1 MKTAPITRELI
12 QALPKSDL
20 HLHLDGSLRLPTL
33 IELAQRYQV
42 KLPSFTEAGL
52 RRAVF
57 KGSYANLKEYLRGF
71 AYTVSV
77 LQHDSALEQAAFEL
91 AEDNQQEGVRYI
103 EVRFAPQLHTSAGLN
118 EQQALRAV
126 NRGLQRAAQAFNR
139 RAAVRSGAEP
149 AFHYGIIV
157 CAMRYFEEEYSKSLG
172 RFIRAHAHA
181 PMRDVYSLAS
191 LELARAAV
199 RLVREEGLPIVGF
212 DLAGREK
219 GYPAADHWKAYDVA
233 HENFLGKT
241 VHAGEDYGPESIFQA
256 ITDLH
261 AERLGHGTHLFA
273 TRAIRDPKI
282 TDRKAYV
289 ENLVEYIGDRRITLE
304 VCPHQQHADHPPA
317 EESEATPVRQDAPPP
332 ALRHPVHGQPPGLR
346 HHHDRR
352 GAKGRG
358 RLPSQREA
366 NLRHSGLW
374 LQAELL
380 PRHVPGKTRVREGN
394 PELHGRGA
402 DGPRGQTGRNSRDG
416 RAVGS
421 DRRKNLICRLFLE
434 LRPAPGRRGRTS
446 LDNPGVLR

>member
-1 MKTAPITRELI
+1 MKSAPITRELI

-33 IELAQRYQV
+33 IELARRYQV

-91 AEDNQQEGVRYI
+91 AEDNQREGVRYI

-118 EQQALRAV
+118 EPQALRAV
-126 NRGLQRAAQAFNR
+126 NRGLQRAALAFNR

-181 PMRDVYSLAS
+181 PMRDVYALAS

-199 RLVREEGLPIVGF
+199 GLVREEGLPIVGF

-282 TDRKAYV
+282 TDRKRYV

-304 VCPHQQHADHPPA
+304 VCLTSNLQTIPRLKSLKQHPFGKMLHHRLSATLCTDNRLVSGTTMTDEVQKAVDAFHLNVKQLSDILIYGFKRSFFPGTYLEKRAYVKEVLRYIDDVLTTHGANPEGEAATGGPSAPA
-317 EESEATPVRQDAPPP
+317 E
-332 ALRHPVHGQPPGLR
+332 
-346 HHHDRR
+346 
-352 GAKGRG
+352 
-358 RLPSQREA
+358 
-366 NLRHSGLW
+366 
-374 LQAELL
+374 
-380 PRHVPGKTRVREGN
+380 
-394 PELHGRGA
+394 
-402 DGPRGQTGRNSRDG
+402 
-416 RAVGS
+416 
-421 DRRKNLICRLFLE
+421 
-434 LRPAPGRRGRTS
+434 
-446 LDNPGVLR
+446 